1 MLKIWK
7 HSIWISYTL
16 IQTTMNSKMYVGS
29 FVCFHFT
36 QLNSNT
42 NSNSC
47 FFLMFVQVEY
57 ILVDPSCSGSG
68 IVNRLDYL
76 IDAFNTSSY
85 CNQNLHS
92 IFFWNITVYVTVFV
106 LLFLV
111 ETEDMN
117 STLLEPNEQSLK
129 DSIMKNSERLRKLSD
144 HQLSLLL
151 HAFKCTFS
159 IFHIPSK

>member
-1 MLKIWK
+1 MKALN
-7 HSIWISYTL
+7 
-16 IQTTMNSKMYVGS
+16 MNFLHTDPNNDEFKN
-29 FVCFHFT
+29 VCRFLCLFSLHPT
-36 QLNSNT
+36 QLKHKLKLL
-42 NSNSC
+42 

-117 STLLEPNEQSLK
+117 STLLEPIEQPLK

-159 IFHIPSK
+159 IFRTPSK